1 MKKTLLILSLLLISV
16 MQLSAQQT
24 FKIMTYNIRLDTPDD
39 GQNAWVFRKDS
50 VNSFLNKVC
59 PDIFGL
65 QEVVYNQL
73 IDIQNA
79 LPNYEYVGVGR
90 ADGKTAGEFSPVF
103 YLSGKFEKLDEG
115 NFWLSETPEI
125 PGSKSWDAA
134 CERIVSWVCLRVK
147 ASGDTLFAFNTHFDH
162 IGVTAR
168 FNSAGLILEKMS
180 KIGGIHAVVLMGDFN
195 SPTDESAYQRLIT
208 DSKVGLTDTHKIFKN
223 NDLNSEITYTGFD
236 QLPEND
242 ALIDFIFTN
251 GRFSSVSFE
260 IKKINDRN
268 FYFSDHLPVASEIQL
283 IK

>member
-1 MKKTLLILSLLLISV
+1 MKRTLIFLSILFLSG
-16 MQLSAQQT
+16 MQLVAQQT

-50 VNSFLNKVC
+50 VNSFLNKVR

-65 QEVVYNQL
+65 QEVVHNQL
-73 IDIQNA
+73 TDIQKA
-79 LPNYEYVGVGR
+79 LPNYGFVGVGR
-90 ADGKTAGEFSPVF
+90 ADGKTAGEYSPVF

-147 ASGDTLFAFNTHFDH
+147 SSGDTLYAFNTHFDH
-162 IGVTAR
+162 IGVAAR
-168 FNSAGLILEKMS
+168 FNSAGLILENIG
-180 KIGGIHAVVLMGDFN
+180 KITGNHAVVLMGDFN

-208 DSKVGLTDTHKIFKN
+208 DSKTGL
-223 NDLNSEITYTGFD
+223 NDSRKMFQDNTLKDEITYTGFD

-242 ALIDFIFTN
+242 AFIDFIFIN
-251 GRFSSVSFE
+251 GRFSSVSSE

-268 FYFSDHLPVASEIQL
+268 FYFSDHLPVVSEIVFV
-283 IK
+283 K